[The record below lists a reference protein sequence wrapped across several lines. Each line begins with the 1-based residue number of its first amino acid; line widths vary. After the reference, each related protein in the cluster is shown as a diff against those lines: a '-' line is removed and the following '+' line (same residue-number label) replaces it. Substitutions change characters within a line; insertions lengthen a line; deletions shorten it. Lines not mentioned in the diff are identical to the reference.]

1 MGARRG
7 GVAVSGMP
15 KQPDAYYHYLQ
26 AHHQSDHP
34 LRTWKVDWGSL
45 SWLWG
50 FVIVLVVVT
59 LLWIRQYRSTRQRTG
74 VYPVDTWSGYA
85 SELAGPATFFFL
97 ALSLIVAGFA
107 VALIAGHL
115 IWGQKF

>member
-1 MGARRG
+1 M
-7 GVAVSGMP
+7 SGMP

-34 LRTWKVDWGSL
+34 VQTWHVDWLSL

-50 FVIVLVVVT
+50 FVIALVA
-59 LLWIRQYRSTRQRTG
+59 LILFWIRQYRTTRHRL
-74 VYPVDTWSGYA
+74 YRVDEWGGYA
-85 SELAGPATFFFL
+85 SELAGPATAFFFIFT
-97 ALSLIVAGFA
+97 AVVVGFA